1 MDSPIFEAISTLKL
15 PLSSYDYDRT
25 KRALSFVESRLKSE
39 KDKLTQK
46 FKNALMENN
55 ILTKQLE
62 QFKKDH
68 GELLLANS
76 ESQHQLSESL
86 TECARI
92 RMRLAAEEQEV
103 QRLKN
108 EDVGKIRGFS
118 NEVKMLKKQ
127 NKELSDENGCL
138 EERKM
143 KIEEE
148 FRICRLESEKLKGRI
163 RFLEKE
169 MKGMEKKVKEA
180 EKEREEK
187 LKLSVKNTKLERDLG
202 SVMAAATERFRAFEK
217 RVSDLERAVVILN
230 DAGSGSG
237 SDSGSGSQLVDT
249 TEVVQAQESFG
260 LEAKCE
266 GLAGGLSGHE
276 TTPIEEKTASSMPSP
291 KEISATRVEGQPNS
305 FESNTKP
312 GGPVEIWSVSD
323 EKSASS
329 RPCAHQSPSTST
341 HVVDLCSSDDDGE
354 LPSPKGLKR
363 KLSTSEDPLG
373 IRTHMESISPSKKT
387 MAALK
392 PCEQQVGVS
401 LDEKYQGLV
410 TDVHG
415 ESGSSNKIWD
425 HEADLLDDL
434 QKNTVLCMEGLCAL
448 YRQKMLYALRATNL
462 AKFLT
467 DAQGGLIKTLTDLE
481 KFDPKGADDCKK
493 IALAHSK
500 QLFDIYKNGKDPC
513 FAPAIISSQKTIV

>member
-1 MDSPIFEAISTLKL
+1 MDPPIFEAISTLRL
-15 PLSSYDYDRT
+15 PLSPYDYERT
-25 KRALSFVESRLKSE
+25 KQALSYVESRLKSE
-39 KDKLTQK
+39 KNELTQK
-46 FKNALMENN
+46 FKKVLMENN

-62 QFKKDH
+62 HYKKDH

-86 TECARI
+86 AECARL
-92 RMRLAAEEQEV
+92 RVKLDSAVQVV

-108 EDVGKIRGFS
+108 EDVGKIS
-118 NEVKMLKKQ
+118 ELSSEVKMLKKQ
-127 NKELSDENGCL
+127 NKELSDENGGL
-138 EERKM
+138 EERKT
-143 KIEEE
+143 KIEKE
-148 FRICRLESEKLKGRI
+148 FRVCRLESEGLNGRI
-163 RFLEKE
+163 RFLEEE
-169 MKGMEKKVKEA
+169 MKGLEKKVKEA

-187 LKLSVKNTKLERDLG
+187 LKLSMKNTKLERDLG

-217 RVSDLERAVVILN
+217 RVSDLERAVVMLN
-230 DAGSGSG
+230 DAGSG
-237 SDSGSGSQLVDT
+237 SDSGSGSQLVDR
-249 TEVVQAQESFG
+249 TEVVQEQESFG

-266 GLAGGLSGHE
+266 GFVGALSSHE
-276 TTPIEEKTASSMPSP
+276 TTPIEEKTASSKPSP
-291 KEISATRVEGQPNS
+291 KEISATRVQGQPNS
-305 FESNTKP
+305 FESNTNP
-312 GGPVEIWSVSD
+312 ERPIGIWSVSD

-329 RPCAHQSPSTST
+329 TPCAST

-363 KLSTSEDPLG
+363 KLSTSEAPLG
-373 IRTHMESISPSKKT
+373 ISTHMESISPSKKT

-401 LDEKYQGLV
+401 IGEKYQSLV

-415 ESGSSNKIWD
+415 ESGSSNKNWD
-425 HEADLLDDL
+425 YEADLLDDL

-448 YRQKMLYALRATNL
+448 YRQKMLKLYAPRAIVL
-462 AKFLT
+462 ARFLT
-467 DAQGGLIKTLTDLE
+467 DAQGGLIKTHADLE

-500 QLFDIYKNGKDPC
+500 QLFDIYKNSKDPC
-513 FAPAIISSQKTIV
+513 FAPAIISSQKKIVQVLF